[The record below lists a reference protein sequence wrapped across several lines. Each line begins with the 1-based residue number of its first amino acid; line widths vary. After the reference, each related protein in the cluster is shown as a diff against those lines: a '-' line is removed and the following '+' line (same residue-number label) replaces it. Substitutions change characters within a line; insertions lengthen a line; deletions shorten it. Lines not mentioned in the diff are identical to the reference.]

1 MGDVITLIVE
11 LARIHG
17 VQAVW
22 EGWGHV
28 NENPKLLGT
37 LV

>member
-22 EGWGHV
+22 AGWGHV
-28 NENPKLLGT
+28 IENPKILDT
-37 LV
+37 LF